1 MFQIFKLKAM
11 KKILIAIILFAASFG
26 YANAQ
31 TTKPAK
37 KKTTTTASVVK
48 EKKSTKV
55 EKTVSTKHVKA
66 DGTPD
71 NRYKEN
77 KATAKAAG
85 PMKKDG
91 TPDMRYKANKKK

>member
-1 MFQIFKLKAM
+1 M
-11 KKILIAIILFAASFG
+11 KKILIAILLFAASFG

-31 TTKPAK
+31 TVHKTAKKKSTSSTVVTKPAK
-37 KKTTTTASVVK
+37 TK
-48 EKKSTKV
+48 KV
-55 EKTVSTKHVKA
+55 EKTVSAKHVKA

-71 NRYKEN
+71 KRYKEN